1 MASKELSERD
11 YDFGG
16 VFRGDT
22 SDRKLALLGKC
33 VEKIENDIL
42 TTRNCIDYILSEI
55 KSENEKVLSL
65 IGWNQKRMDL
75 LQDLI
80 NKNQMYID
88 KRENCYKEMIDIIK
102 MVNSVKDIKEKI
114 NKISVNESC
123 DKTLNQ

>member
-1 MASKELSERD
+1 MASKELSEGD

-22 SDRKLALLGKC
+22 SNRKLALLGKC
-33 VEKIENDIL
+33 IERVEVDIL
-42 TTRNCIDYILSEI
+42 TTRNCFDYVLSEI
-55 KSENEKVLSL
+55 KSENEKILGL
-65 IGWNQKRMDL
+65 ISWNQKRMDL

-102 MVNSVKDIKEKI
+102 MDKNVNK
-114 NKISVNESC
+114 SC
-123 DKTLNQ
+123 DKTLNE

>member
-16 VFRGDT
+16 IFGGDT
-22 SDRKLALLGKC
+22 SDHKLALLGKC
-33 VEKIENDIL
+33 VEKIELDIL
-42 TTRNCIDYILSEI
+42 TTRNCFDFVLSEI
-55 KSENEKVLSL
+55 KSENEKILSL
-65 IGWNQKRMDL
+65 IGWNQRRMDL

-102 MVNSVKDIKEKI
+102 LCNNVKDITLKTCKI
-114 NKISVNESC
+114 NVNELC
-123 DKTLNQ
+123 DKPLK

>member
-1 MASKELSERD
+1 MASKELSEGD

-22 SDRKLALLGKC
+22 SNRKLTLLGKC
-33 VEKIENDIL
+33 IERVEVDIL
-42 TTRNCIDYILSEI
+42 TTRNCFDYVLSEI
-55 KSENEKVLSL
+55 KSENEKILSL

-102 MVNSVKDIKEKI
+102 MDKNVNK
-114 NKISVNESC
+114 SC
-123 DKTLNQ
+123 DKTLNE